1 MNDSTA
7 APNEVETP
15 IINSP
20 FAEPRYHWQIERGKP
35 PVKAEGRRPASYFY
49 RVPDSATRGRKTK
62 AQLSLKGD
70 RRLEDGLDLGQQEE
84 FHRVTWI
91 RLRLAA
97 WRAAGYP
104 GASGVTRELLDLW
117 HAGTDRRGQRLFFA
131 QIEAAETIIFL
142 VEAAEAFKKGMPPIP
157 LDKPGAQAKAAG
169 FRAFQRFACKMAT
182 GTGKTTVMGMLA
194 AWSILNRIAEP
205 TDDRFSDTV
214 LAVCPNV
221 TIRERLKELDP
232 ALGDLSIYRT
242 RQLVP
247 PQRMEE
253 LRRGEVMIANWHRL
267 AKQESNAV
275 NGDSARVVKTGEAVQ
290 VVKNAG
296 KSNEATDTRYF
307 ESDKAWMKRIRQ
319 ELGSGR
325 GRCPHWLIFNDEAH
339 HAYRR
344 GDAPDTVSLDPTEDE
359 DRGTLAKKNAKE
371 ATIWI
376 EGLDRINKLAGG
388 DKRKGI
394 RLCVDLSATPFYIQG
409 SGNEVGK
416 PLPWIVSDFGL
427 LDAIESG
434 LVKVPQL
441 PTRDITG
448 AAEASYF
455 NVWRWVQYRA
465 EQDGHATALTPA
477 LVMTYATAPI
487 NQLAQDWHK
496 RFLEWQEGAKGELHP
511 VPPVFIVVCRDT
523 RVAGAVYD
531 WLADGKGA
539 ADAPPWFRNQRGQ
552 EVTVRIDSRVVE
564 DMEEGGTKDE
574 TRRLRFILDTVGKKT
589 WPGGKV
595 PEDWSNLVR
604 KHNEKAAGEDD
615 GAVDDGV
622 TDGRTLGWIDERV
635 PPGRDIRCIIS
646 VSMLAEGWDAN
657 TVTHI
662 VGLRPFGSQLLCE
675 QVIGRALRR
684 LRYAVNEETGLFAE
698 ETAKVFGVPFELV
711 PFKVRPINGK
721 PPPPP
726 PTHIFSVPEKSEFEI
741 EFPIVE
747 GYFSP
752 GAVSFHLDW
761 AAVPTL
767 TIDPLEIPDQVQ
779 LNSLTSPTGA
789 LSAYGPGEKPLITLK
804 EWRQQFR
811 VQQVAFR
818 LAREVVRRWQGEQS
832 ATGEGNEHALPAQTL
847 FPHVASAARRFLSDP
862 TKLICMGSSEG
873 VDVLLVNKYAQ
884 AAVDNLFEALRRGT
898 RPLGQGEQAELP
910 RIPNGSAGR
919 GSTRCVDFHTTKPI
933 YPADKCHLNA
943 MAADTKQWEQIAA
956 FALDAHSSVVRWVKN
971 EHLGLRVPYRK
982 HGVPASY
989 LPDFIAVLL
998 SGLILLIEIKGQ
1010 YGDDADLKAK
1020 AAQRW
1025 VEAVN
1030 RAGGFGTWAYRVVT
1044 DPPALGKLLDELSGV
1059 RP

>member
-1 MNDSTA
+1 MTNPTL

-20 FAEPRYHWQIERGKP
+20 FAEPCYHWQIEKGKP
-35 PVKAEGRRPASYFY
+35 PVKAKGRRPASYFY
-49 RVPDSATRGRKTK
+49 RVPDSATRGRKPQ
-62 AQLSLKGD
+62 AQMSLKGD
-70 RRLEDGLDLGQQEE
+70 RHLETGLDLGQQEE
-84 FHRVTWI
+84 LYRVTWI
-91 RLRLAA
+91 RRRLAE

-104 GASGVTRELLDLW
+104 GVSGVTRELLDLW
-117 HAGTDRRGQRLFFA
+117 RAGIDRRAQRLFFA
-131 QIEAAETIIFL
+131 QIEAAETVIFL
-142 VEAAEAFKKGMPPIP
+142 VEAAETFKKGMPPIP
-157 LDKPGAQAKAAG
+157 LDQPGAEARAAG
-169 FRAFQRFACKMAT
+169 FSAFRRVACKMAT

-194 AWSILNRIAEP
+194 AWSILNRVAQP

-267 AKQESNAV
+267 AKKESNAV
-275 NGDSARVVKTGEAVQ
+275 NGDSARVVKTGEAAQ
-290 VVKNAG
+290 AIKNAG
-296 KSNEATDTRYF
+296 KPNETTETRYF

-325 GRCPHWLIFNDEAH
+325 GRSPHWLIFNDEAH

-344 GDAPDTVSLDPTEDE
+344 GDAPDTLSLDPTEDE
-359 DRGTLAKKNAKE
+359 DRGMLAKKNAKE

-376 EGLDRINKLAGG
+376 EGLDRINRLARGGKLVG
-388 DKRKGI
+388 KGI
-394 RLCVDLSATPFYIQG
+394 GLCVDLSATPFYIQG

-416 PLPWIVSDFGL
+416 PLPWVVSDFGL

-448 AAEASYF
+448 AEEASYF
-455 NVWRWVQYRA
+455 NVWRWVQDRA
-465 EQDGHATALTPA
+465 EKDGHGTKLTPA

-496 RFLEWQEGAKGELHP
+496 RFLEWQEGAKGEPHP

-531 WLADGKGA
+531 WLADGRGA
-539 ADAPPWFRNQRGQ
+539 AEAPAWFRNAPGQ

-564 DMEEGGTKDE
+564 DMEAGGTKDE

-595 PEDWSNLVR
+595 PEEWSELVR
-604 KHNEKAAGEDD
+604 KNNDKAAEDD
-615 GAVDDGV
+615 NGA
-622 TDGRTLGWIDERV
+622 TFRWIDERV
-635 PPGRDIRCIIS
+635 PPGRDIRCIVS

-698 ETAKVFGVPFELV
+698 ETARVLGVPFELV
-711 PFKVRPINGK
+711 PFKERKGRDPG
-721 PPPPP
+721 PSPRL

-752 GAVSFHLDW
+752 GAVSFRLDW

-779 LNSLTSPTGA
+779 LNSLTAPEWA
-789 LSAYGPGEKPLITLK
+789 LSAYGPGEKPLMTLK
-804 EWRQQFR
+804 EWRRQFR

-832 ATGEGNEHALPAQTL
+832 APGDASDHALPAQTL
-847 FPHVASAARRFLSDP
+847 FPHVASAARRFLTDR
-862 TKLICMGSSEG
+862 TKLVCKGSSEP
-873 VDVLLVNKYAQ
+873 VDLLLVNKYAQ

-898 RPLGQGEQAELP
+898 RTEQAELP

-919 GSTRCVDFHTTKPI
+919 GSTRFVDFHTIKPI

-943 MAADTKQWEQIAA
+943 MAADTKQWEQSAA
-956 FALDAHSSVVRWVKN
+956 FALDTHSTVVRWVKN

-1030 RAGGFGTWAYRVVT
+1030 RAGGFGTWEYRVAT
-1044 DPPALGKLLDELSGV
+1044 DPPALGKLLDELAKVQCSAASLV
-1059 RP
+1059 